1 VTSRCVL
8 QLLLASL
15 ALASAPS
22 CLGGDLAGTRPRVVD
37 PARVKAR
44 EADRQRLLAKLRDD
58 VPKTFDTPAPADPL
72 DAPIFHRHDR
82 R

>member
-1 VTSRCVL
+1 MRAAVPAREPG
-8 QLLLASL
+8 
-15 ALASAPS
+15 LASAPV
-22 CLGGDLAGTRPRVVD
+22 CLGGDLTTARPRVVD

-58 VPKTFDTPAPADPL
+58 VPKAPDTPSSANPL